1 VSYRLA
7 APRSPK
13 VPRQALIAVPLTLI
27 AIVPTV
33 DPFIPPDIHLAPML
47 YVAPALTATFSRP
60 RITTMT
66 AVLAVGALFIAAV
79 ERKTLGT
86 ENVIMQIC
94 ALMALSALLVLFGHL
109 RERHE
114 QELLRIRSV
123 SEATQRV
130 VLRPLPE
137 RAGPLRIASEYRTAE
152 ADSRIGGDLYA
163 VARTPDSTRL
173 VIGDVR
179 GKGLASIG
187 ETAIM
192 LEAFRAA
199 ARRQSSLAELVA
211 YLEGSVEWGLAEFS
225 AAEADVGERFVTA
238 VVADI
243 PDDEP
248 VVRLISCGH
257 PPPLLLRQGTVTSL
271 YVPQPIPPL
280 GLGTLADTPDRP
292 ATFPFGYG
300 DVLLFYTDGVTEARD
315 GQGTFY
321 PLAERV
327 AAWTTDAPALIL
339 GKIIE
344 DLHAHVSDGLND
356 DLAMIAVQREPRIQA
371 EGGGVPG
378 RP

>member
-7 APRSPK
+7 VPRSSK
-13 VPRQALIAVPLTLI
+13 VPRQALIVVPLTLI
-27 AIVPTV
+27 IIVPTV

-60 RITTMT
+60 RLTTMT
-66 AVLAVGALFIAAV
+66 AVLAVGALFIAAI
-79 ERKTLGT
+79 ERRTLDT

-94 ALMALSALLVLFGHL
+94 ALTALSALLVLFCHL

-114 QELLRIRSV
+114 QELLRVRSV

-137 RAGPLRIASEYRTAE
+137 SAGPLRIASEYRTAD
-152 ADSRIGGDLYA
+152 ADSHIGGDLYA

-257 PPPLLLRQGTVTSL
+257 PPPLLLRQDTVTPL
-271 YVPQPIPPL
+271 YVPQPVPPL
-280 GLGTLADTPDRP
+280 GLGALADTPDRP

-315 GQGTFY
+315 AEGTFY

-327 AAWTTDAPALIL
+327 APWAAHSPALML
-339 GKIIE
+339 SKIIE
-344 DLHAHVSDGLND
+344 DLTTHVTDRLED
-356 DLAMIAVQREPRIQA
+356 DLAMIAVQREAGAHARRPRSA
-371 EGGGVPG
+371 GGA
-378 RP
+378 